1 MATGTASGR
10 IVPDLCHELALW
22 RAGLSH
28 VAGLD
33 EVGRGPLA
41 GPVVAAAVVLPPF
54 FEASWLPAVRDSKL
68 LSARQRETLAGMIH
82 RDALATGIGAASAGE
97 IDRIGLAPAT
107 HLAMTSAVGMLGVG
121 PEFLLLDATVLPGQT
136 LGQCGVIDGD
146 AQVVSIA
153 CAAIIAKVERDCLM
167 RRLDAIYPGYG
178 FARHKGYGTFEHL
191 CALDR
196 LGPSPIHRRSFA
208 PVARRLCR

>member
-1 MATGTASGR
+1 MSAVR
-10 IVPDLCHELALW
+10 IVPDLRHELALW
-22 RAGLSH
+22 RAGLSY

-54 FEASWLPAVRDSKL
+54 FEARWLASVRDSKML
-68 LSARQRETLAGMIH
+68 TAGRREELAEQIH
-82 RDALATGIGAASAGE
+82 REALATGIGAASAAE
-97 IDRIGLAPAT
+97 IDRIGLVPAT
-107 HLAMTSAVGMLGVG
+107 HLAMTSALGMLGVG
-121 PEFLLLDATVLPGQT
+121 PDFLLLDATILPGHR

-146 AQVVSIA
+146 AQVTSIA

-167 RRLDAIYPGYG
+167 RRLDSVYPGYG
-178 FARHKGYGTFEHL
+178 LARHKGYGTAEHL

-208 PVARRLCR
+208 PVARRLSR